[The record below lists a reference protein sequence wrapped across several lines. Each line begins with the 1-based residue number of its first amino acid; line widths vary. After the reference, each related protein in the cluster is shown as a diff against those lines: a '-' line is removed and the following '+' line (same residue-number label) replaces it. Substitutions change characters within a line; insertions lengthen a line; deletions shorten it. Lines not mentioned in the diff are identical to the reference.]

1 MIARSARVIICF
13 LTRRLCRERERMKQ
27 EVFEVKVVLDD
38 DVEDLLKNLG
48 LLDEMRAGSL
58 TCALC
63 SNPITLENFGGVFK
77 KNGEI
82 KVFCSDPICFSRAIE
97 EAHK

>member
-1 MIARSARVIICF
+1 MPWREDF
-13 LTRRLCRERERMKQ
+13 LGREKVWKQ

-38 DVEDLLKNLG
+38 DVEELLKNMG
-48 LLDEMRAGSL
+48 LLDGLKAGRL

-63 SNPITLENFGGVFK
+63 GNLVSLDNFGGVFR
-77 KNGEI
+77 KNGVI
-82 KVFCSDPICFSRAIE
+82 KVFCSEPLCFNRAIE

>member
-1 MIARSARVIICF
+1 M
-13 LTRRLCRERERMKQ
+13 EQ
-27 EVFEVKVVLDD
+27 EVFEVKAVLDD
-38 DVEDLLKNLG
+38 DIEELLKNLG
-48 LLDEMRAGSL
+48 LLEELKAGGL

-63 SNPITLENFGGVFK
+63 SNPISLENFGGVFK

-82 KVFCSDPICFSRAIE
+82 RVFCSEPICFSRAIE